1 MDTHKPTLSTP
12 AAVLLAGV
20 IIAGAIVYA
29 FGFAP
34 NTKGTTDTAK
44 TPETKPIPAVTESD
58 YRLGAAQPK
67 LILVE
72 YSDLECPFCGQFHPA
87 IKQVAEEL
95 SGEVQWVYRHFPL
108 TQIHQN
114 ALPAALAAE
123 CVGQMKGNAAF
134 WTYINGVFAQQKLIG
149 KPLIESLAG
158 VQGISATDLEACM
171 AKDETLA
178 IVQKQFNDAVA
189 AGGQGTPFTII
200 LDSKGKQVATLPG
213 SMAYAQLKAQVE
225 ALLAKAR

>member
-1 MDTHKPTLSTP
+1 MDTNKPTLSTP

-34 NTKGTTDTAK
+34 NIKNTTDTAK
-44 TPETKPIPAVTESD
+44 TPEVKSVPAVTD
-58 YRLGAAQPK
+58 QDHKLGASNPK
-67 LILVE
+67 LTLVE

-95 SGEVQWVYRHFPL
+95 SGEVAWVYRHFPL

-123 CVGQMKGNAAF
+123 CVAQMKGNDGF

-149 KPLIESLAG
+149 KPLIESLAAA
-158 VQGISATDLEACM
+158 QGITAADLEACM

-178 IVQKQFNDAVA
+178 VVQKQFNDAVA

-200 LDSKGKQVATLPG
+200 LDSKGKQIATLPG
-213 SMAYAQLKAQVE
+213 SMAYAQLKAQVD